1 MTGRLERRLIL
12 VSAVGLVC
20 VVASASASRAAGPPC
35 VTTDFKTEMVRLACE
50 KGGQDEA
57 QKQMKAFVAK
67 YAPKKKTKGAPI
79 FTCNACHTTLAPKFE
94 RKPDAVE
101 FYKALGGR

>member
-1 MTGRLERRLIL
+1 MKQLLL
-12 VSAVGLVC
+12 
-20 VVASASASRAAGPPC
+20 ASAIALTLAIAAPVGVRTAGPPC
-35 VTTDFKTEMVRLACE
+35 VTKEFKTEMVKAACE

-67 YAPKKKTKGAPI
+67 HAPKKVKGAPI
-79 FTCNACHTTLAPKFE
+79 FTCNACHTSLAPKFE

-101 FYKALGGR
+101 FYKALGGK

>member
-1 MTGRLERRLIL
+1 MTRVMLIAAL
-12 VSAVGLVC
+12 AL
-20 VVASASASRAAGPPC
+20 ASAIASPAAGRAAGPPC
-35 VTTDFKTEMVRLACE
+35 VTTDFKTEMVRLACQ

-67 YAPKKKTKGAPI
+67 YAPKKTKGAPI

>member
-1 MTGRLERRLIL
+1 MHKLML
-12 VSAVGLVC
+12 
-20 VVASASASRAAGPPC
+20 ASAIGLLTAVTAPVAGRTAGPPC
-35 VTTDFKTEMVRLACE
+35 VTKEFKTEMVKAACE

-67 YAPKKKTKGAPI
+67 HAPKKVKGAPI

-101 FYKALGGR
+101 FYKALGGK

>member
-1 MTGRLERRLIL
+1 MNKLIL
-12 VSAVGLVC
+12 ASALAMAWAIASPAVG
-20 VVASASASRAAGPPC
+20 RTAGPPC
-35 VTTDFKTEMVRLACE
+35 VTTDFKTEMVRLACQ

-67 YAPKKKTKGAPI
+67 HAPKKTKNTPL

-94 RKPDAVE
+94 RKSDAVE

>member
-1 MTGRLERRLIL
+1 MIL
-12 VSAVGLVC
+12 VSILGLVSAI
-20 VVASASASRAAGPPC
+20 ASPAAGRAAGPPC
-35 VTTDFKTEMVRLACE
+35 VTTDFKTEMVRLACQ

-57 QKQMKAFVAK
+57 LKQMKAFVAK
-67 YAPKKKTKGAPI
+67 HAPKKSKGKPLV
-79 FTCNACHTTLAPKFE
+79 TCNACHTTLAPKFE